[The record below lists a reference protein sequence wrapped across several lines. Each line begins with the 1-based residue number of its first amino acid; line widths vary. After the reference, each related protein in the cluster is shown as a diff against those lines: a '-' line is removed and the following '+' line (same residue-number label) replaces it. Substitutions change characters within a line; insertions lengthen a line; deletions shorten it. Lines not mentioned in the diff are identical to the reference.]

1 MPNCAYSEASLNMTK
16 TSFHVI
22 ALTALAALALTSC
35 ASPFTPSSAVP
46 AAQRPPSELPNRVM
60 IPAVGRGAPSGSPPP
75 AASPVATN
83 APVIAAAAASPAP
96 QKPES
101 ASAFRFC
108 AHRTDFK
115 PAAPLCPESALAVAP
130 GVTRIN
136 GVWTVA
142 AWPGASLSGRWY
154 VNGKAVTDPAG
165 AKTRALCWDG
175 KPEALGFTRSGPQ
188 FVALSATAFGA
199 ASLGQGAYRF
209 ELYVDGKL
217 ILAEGFGIGA
227 FDPALIAAAPTGG
240 VAQACP
246 R

>member
-1 MPNCAYSEASLNMTK
+1 MTRI
-16 TSFHVI
+16 SRHII
-22 ALTALAALALTSC
+22 AQFALAALALSGC
-35 ASPFTPSSAVP
+35 ASPFAPPPAVP
-46 AAQRPPSELPNRVM
+46 AAQRSAAELPNRVLL
-60 IPAVGRGAPSGSPPP
+60 PAVGMGAPSGAAQP
-75 AASPVATN
+75 ASAPVAT
-83 APVIAAAAASPAP
+83 VASSNLPATPAP
-96 QKPES
+96 KRAES
-101 ASAFRFC
+101 DSALRFC
-108 AHRTDFK
+108 AHRVDFK
-115 PAAPLCPESALAVAP
+115 PAAPACLESTTAFAP

-154 VNGKAVTDPAG
+154 VNGKAVADPAG

-188 FVALSATAFGA
+188 FVALSASAFGA
-199 ASLGQGAYRF
+199 ASLGQAAYRF

-227 FDPALIAAAPTGG
+227 FDPALVAAAPTGG
-240 VAQACP
+240 VAQPCP